1 MLFLKDFE
9 DIEHFDWTR
18 FEEADITREEL
29 LSFWSTHG
37 LDGIFPIQD
46 SLSGIESLIK
56 AQKELSIITARN
68 EEFHNSDTKKWLGS
82 YFPEIHHSRV
92 YFANHD
98 SEKNI
103 QKSEICREKNI
114 TLMIDD
120 GIHNAEDLVK
130 NGITCLLLEK
140 PWNRNIDFSHPL
152 LYRVK
157 DWGEIIESLQKYE

>member
-9 DIEHFDWTR
+9 DIVYFDWMQFKET
-18 FEEADITREEL
+18 DISREEL
-29 LSFWSTHG
+29 LSFWSSHG
-37 LDGIFPIQD
+37 LDGIFPIQN
-46 SLSGIESLIK
+46 SLDGIQRFISAK
-56 AQKELSIITARN
+56 KELSIITARN
-68 EEFHNSDTKKWLGS
+68 EVFHSSDTKKWLNS
-82 YFPEIHHSRV
+82 HFPEIHHSRV

-103 QKSEICREKNI
+103 QKSEICRVKNI

-120 GIHNAEDLVK
+120 GFHNAEDLVN

-140 PWNRNIDFSHPL
+140 PWNRNHDFFHPL

-157 DWGEIIESLQKYE
+157 DW